1 MGEILKQA
9 ITAFLKPQ
17 VTDLG
22 FASVDRFADAPE
34 AHHPKR
40 ICRNAETVIVFGIAV
55 PRGMLKS
62 PDYNLYALHRTYH
75 SAYMRIDEISLALCN
90 YIESQGKSS
99 GRSHSQLCPDGFSS
113 V

>member
-17 VTDLG
+17 VTDWG

-34 AHHPKR
+34 AHHPNR
-40 ICRNAETVIVFGIAV
+40 ICRDAETVIVFGIAV

-62 PDYNLYALHRTYH
+62 PGL
-75 SAYMRIDEISLALCN
+75 
-90 YIESQGKSS
+90 
-99 GRSHSQLCPDGFSS
+99 
-113 V
+113 